1 MHRELID
8 KHQTSLDIT
17 LLIFLIIKNEKVTGE
32 TRDKMN
38 SRPLTG
44 WSLSFTCT
52 YSLFVHERKA
62 HVSVPVFLLCFYKC
76 AFSECVLKKK
86 RKKNQV
92 QELKNKIFVSLNPS
106 NHLELVNNLNFQ
118 LQPPLQALAFFG
130 QYFIAKKYL
139 GFIFL
144 PKLSF
149 IFPENV
155 KGTSEWILLLLP
167 VVLGQWGIVI
177 MNKWFNSPVHPALL
191 LLTQI
196 SKGFQDEKVLPIKAK
211 ASLESQRC
219 LLSFSV
225 HFEMCQS
232 ILWGYHM

>member
-1 MHRELID
+1 M
-8 KHQTSLDIT
+8 KKSQG
-17 LLIFLIIKNEKVTGE
+17 KQE
-32 TRDKMN
+32 TRWTPDPWLADL
-38 SRPLTG
+38 SVLPVLTACLYMKG
-44 WSLSFTCT
+44 KLMC
-52 YSLFVHERKA
+52 LF
-62 HVSVPVFLLCFYKC
+62 LCFSS
-76 AFSECVLKKK
+76 AFTNVHSLNVCSSKK

-92 QELKNKIFVSLNPS
+92 QELKTKIFVSLNPS
-106 NHLELVNNLNFQ
+106 NYLEFVNNLNFQ
-118 LQPPLQALAFFG
+118 LQPPLQALPFFG

-155 KGTSEWILLLLP
+155 KGTSEWILLLFP

-196 SKGFQDEKVLPIKAK
+196 SKGFQDEKVIPIKAK
-211 ASLESQRC
+211 ASLAFDVYCHFLWILKCVS
-219 LLSFSV
+219 LFSEV
-225 HFEMCQS
+225 IICNNDS
-232 ILWGYHM
+232 NKSLWNNCISRPFQEK